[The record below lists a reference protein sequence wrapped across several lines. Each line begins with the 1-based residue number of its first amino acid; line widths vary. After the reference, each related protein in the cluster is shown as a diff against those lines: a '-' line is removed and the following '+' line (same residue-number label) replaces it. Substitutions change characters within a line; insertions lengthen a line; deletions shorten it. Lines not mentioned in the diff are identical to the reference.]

1 MVINKDLRLDD
12 NEDGRDA
19 LGPDLR
25 SGQLAQGLVGN
36 VCQQLAADLLPS
48 TPLSPGNNLAVF
60 RIAFG
65 EHSKVICG
73 KCEIR
78 KNKQSQIFVYNIFQN
93 NLPWS
98 CPKM

>member
-48 TPLSPGNNLAVF
+48 TPHYFPW
-60 RIAFG
+60 
-65 EHSKVICG
+65 E
-73 KCEIR
+73 
-78 KNKQSQIFVYNIFQN
+78 QSGI
-93 NLPWS
+93 S
-98 CPKM
+98 

>member
-1 MVINKDLRLDD
+1 MMVINKDLRLDD

-48 TPLSPGNNLAVF
+48 TPHYFSW
-60 RIAFG
+60 
-65 EHSKVICG
+65 E
-73 KCEIR
+73 
-78 KNKQSQIFVYNIFQN
+78 
-93 NLPWS
+93 
-98 CPKM
+98 